1 MFKDISSVT
10 LAFVYV
16 NILGY
21 VFHSA
26 VSQSLGPAVY
36 GEFMVLYSFMLTV
49 GNITVLLGTVSIKTI
64 IENYQSRF
72 NFLSSLRLTGL
83 MIGAVF
89 ALTVCALSSYLR
101 EFLHVTEY
109 YYFFIVALAWLGMS
123 LVAVERSFLQA
134 TGKFPLFAFSTA
146 IELTVRLI
154 AALVAIYAGLK
165 VGGVLFSTAIGAF
178 AVLIIL
184 LIINGNFKAKRA
196 QLNIKKMLTVALY
209 ASPIGFFVYAD
220 NIFIKRILDEH
231 AAGIYSA
238 VSIVGKVLVW
248 FILTILSVYFPKF
261 VEAKDSASFRK
272 LVFHLLAIVVLSE
285 VMAQIACLL
294 IGKPLF
300 LLLFGAKFESAL
312 KFLPLYL
319 LALLPLLF
327 NIVFIS
333 MAVALERYFCMIYA
347 HLFLFYAGFLIFPLR
362 SISDYL
368 AYIFCINAFF
378 VLLYFLSFKKEL
390 KCISL

>member
-21 VFHSA
+21 VFHSV
-26 VSQSLGPAVY
+26 VSRSLGPIGF
-36 GEFMVLYSFMLTV
+36 GEFMVLYSLMLTV

-64 IENYQSRF
+64 IENYQNRF
-72 NFLSSLRLTGL
+72 NFLSSLRLVGVV
-83 MIGAVF
+83 IGAVF
-89 ALTVCALSSYLR
+89 AFSVCAFSSYLKD
-101 EFLHVTEY
+101 FLHVTEY
-109 YYFFIVALAWLGMS
+109 YYFFIIALAWFGMA

-134 TGKFPLFAFSTA
+134 TGKFSLFAFSTA
-146 IELTVRLI
+146 LELTLRLI
-154 AALVAIYAGLK
+154 AALSAIYAGFK
-165 VGGVLFSTAIGAF
+165 VGGVLFSTVVGVL

-184 LIINGNFKAKRA
+184 LKINGNFNNKRA

-209 ASPIGFFVYAD
+209 ASPIGFFIYAD
-220 NIFIKRILDEH
+220 NIFIKRVFDEH
-231 AAGIYSA
+231 TAGLYSA

-261 VEAKDSASFRK
+261 VQAKNSAVFKK
-272 LVFHLLAIVVLSE
+272 LVFSLLGIVILSE
-285 VMAQIACLL
+285 VIAQTACFL

-300 LLLFGAKFESAL
+300 LLLFGAKFEPAL
-312 KFLPLYL
+312 NFLPLYFI
-319 LALLPLLF
+319 AILPLLF
-327 NIVFIS
+327 SIVFIS
-333 MAVALERYFCMIYA
+333 MAVALERYFYMIYM
-347 HLFLFYAGFLIFPLR
+347 HLCLFYGGFIILPLR

-378 VLLYFLSFKKEL
+378 VLLYFLSFKRAL
-390 KCISL
+390 K

>member
-26 VSQSLGPAVY
+26 VSRSLGPAVY

-72 NFLSSLRLTGL
+72 NFFNSLRLMGFV
-83 MIGAVF
+83 IGAVF
-89 ALTVCALSSYLR
+89 ALLVCAFSSYLKD
-101 EFLHVTEY
+101 FLHVTEY
-109 YYFFIVALAWLGMS
+109 YYFFIIALAWLGMS

-146 IELTVRLI
+146 MELTLRLI
-154 AALVAIYAGLK
+154 AALVAIYVGLK
-165 VGGVLFSTAIGAF
+165 VDGVLFSTVVGAF

-184 LIINGNFKAKRA
+184 LIINGNLTVKRA
-196 QLNIKKMLTVALY
+196 QLNIKKMLIIALY
-209 ASPIGFFVYAD
+209 ASPIGFFIYAD

-231 AAGIYSA
+231 TAGIYSA

-248 FILTILSVYFPKF
+248 FILTTLGVYFPKF
-261 VEAKDSASFRK
+261 VEAKKSAFFKK
-272 LVFHLLAIVVLSE
+272 LVFHMLAIVIVSE

-300 LLLFGAKFESAL
+300 LLLFGTKFEPAL
-312 KFLPLYL
+312 KFLPIYFI
-319 LALLPLLF
+319 ALLPLLF

-333 MAVALERYFCMIYA
+333 MAVALERYFYMIYA
-347 HLFLFYAGFLIFPLR
+347 HLFLFYAGFLMFPLR

-378 VLLYFLSFKKEL
+378 VLLYLLRFKKEL
-390 KCISL
+390 K

>member
-21 VFHSA
+21 VFHSV
-26 VSQSLGPAVY
+26 VSRSLGPIGF
-36 GEFMVLYSFMLTV
+36 GEFMVLYSLMLTV

-64 IENYQSRF
+64 IENYQNRF
-72 NFLSSLRLTGL
+72 NFLSSLRLVGVV
-83 MIGAVF
+83 IGAVF
-89 ALTVCALSSYLR
+89 AFSVCAFSSYLKD
-101 EFLHVTEY
+101 FLHVTEY
-109 YYFFIVALAWLGMS
+109 YYFFIIALAWFGMA

-134 TGKFPLFAFSTA
+134 TGKFSLFAFSTA
-146 IELTVRLI
+146 LELTLRLI
-154 AALVAIYAGLK
+154 AALSAIYAGFK
-165 VGGVLFSTAIGAF
+165 VGGVLFSTVVGVL

-184 LIINGNFKAKRA
+184 LKINGNLNSKRA

-209 ASPIGFFVYAD
+209 ASPIGFFIYAD
-220 NIFIKRILDEH
+220 NIFIKRVFDEH
-231 AAGIYSA
+231 TAGLYSA

-261 VEAKDSASFRK
+261 VQAKNSAVFKK
-272 LVFHLLAIVVLSE
+272 LVFSLLGIVILSE
-285 VMAQIACLL
+285 VIAQTACFL

-300 LLLFGAKFESAL
+300 LLLFGAKFEPAL
-312 KFLPLYL
+312 NFLPLYFI
-319 LALLPLLF
+319 AILPLLF
-327 NIVFIS
+327 SIVFIS
-333 MAVALERYFCMIYA
+333 MAVALERYFYMIYM
-347 HLFLFYAGFLIFPLR
+347 HLCLFYGGFIILPLR

-378 VLLYFLSFKKEL
+378 VLLYFLSFKRAL
-390 KCISL
+390 K